1 MQNTDMYPRRR
12 KPNEG
17 FAIVERY
24 RELRISGRDIKVK
37 MEELHWHIV
46 QKLNKDSTI

>member
-17 FAIVERY
+17 FATVERY
-24 RELRISGRDIKVK
+24 RELRMSGRNIKVK
-37 MEELHWHIV
+37 NGGITLAYCTKVE
-46 QKLNKDSTI
+46 